1 MSLKT
6 PVIAVFDIG
15 KTNKK
20 VFLWSTTFEMVFE
33 KQQTFDEIVDEDGFA
48 CEDLEA
54 LQQWIVSTF
63 TELCQMPEFD
73 LIGLNFSAYGA
84 SFVYVD
90 RMGEPVAPLYNYLKP
105 VFKDFSYADF
115 GGESEFARKTASP
128 ILGNLNS
135 GLQVYGS
142 TFKPFWPEVFKA
154 LHFPNYLASLFT
166 GKFLSEITSIGCHTA
181 LWDFD
186 KGQYHHWV
194 SVIED
199 KLAPI
204 SSLAN
209 LEIDGIKYGLGL
221 HDSSAALVPYLRSM
235 SSDFVL
241 LSTGT
246 WCIAMHPFNGSPL
259 TSDELANDVLC
270 YLQPNG
276 KPVKAS
282 RLFGGHFHEEQVAR
296 MEKHFGGSFKDC
308 RFSDTVFELNP
319 RESSSVFECAFA
331 SRDLNDFPDLTSA
344 YDQFMVDLVGQQIFS
359 LNLLLKDA
367 PVKQL
372 LVDGGFSKN
381 EWYMRLLARAFPT
394 LEVYAA
400 EVAQASALGAALLV
414 YEGETPNNLIQKKR
428 Y

>member
-1 MSLKT
+1 MSVKT

-20 VFLWSTTFEMVFE
+20 VFLWDTSFQIVFE
-33 KQQTFDEIVDEDGFA
+33 KQQHFAEIVDEDGFA
-48 CEDLEA
+48 CEDLAA

-63 TELCQMPEFD
+63 TEICQMPEFE

-105 VFKDFSYADF
+105 ATVPFPYADF

-135 GLQVYGS
+135 GLQVYAA
-142 TFKPFWPEVFKA
+142 TYKPFWPEVFQA
-154 LHFPNYLASLFT
+154 LHLPNYLASLFT
-166 GKFLSEITSIGCHTA
+166 GRFMSEITSIGCHTA

-186 KGQYHHWV
+186 LGQYHPWV
-194 SVIED
+194 STIEGC
-199 KLAPI
+199 LAPI
-204 SSLAN
+204 SSVAFD
-209 LEIDGIKYGLGL
+209 EIDGIHYGLGL
-221 HDSSAALVPYLRSM
+221 HDSSAALVPYLRSI
-235 SSDFVL
+235 SDEFVL

-246 WCIAMHPFNGSPL
+246 WCIAMHPFNESPL
-259 TSDELANDVLC
+259 TADELANDVLC

-296 MEKHFGGSFKDC
+296 MEQHFNGSYKDC
-308 RFSDTVFELNP
+308 RFNDSVFELKP
-319 RESSSVFECAFA
+319 SDSSVFECAFA
-331 SRDLNDFPDLTSA
+331 SRNLDDFTDLASA

-359 LNLLLKDA
+359 LKLLLKDA

-381 EWYMRLLARAFPT
+381 EWYMRLLAHTFPE

-400 EVAQASALGAALLV
+400 EVAQASALGAALMV
-414 YEGETPNNLIQKKR
+414 YKGEIPKNLIQLKR

>member
-20 VFLWSTTFEMVFE
+20 VFLWSTTFEIVFE

-48 CEDLEA
+48 CEDLGA

-63 TELCQMPEFD
+63 AELCQLPEFEI
-73 LIGLNFSAYGA
+73 IGLNFSAYGA
-84 SFVYVD
+84 SIVYVD
-90 RMGEPVAPLYNYLKP
+90 RVGEPLAPLYNYLKP
-105 VFKDFSYADF
+105 VSKSFPYTEY
-115 GGESEFARKTASP
+115 GGEDEFARKTASP

-135 GLQVYGS
+135 GLQVYES
-142 TFKPFWPEVFKA
+142 TFRSFWPEVFKA
-154 LHFPNYLASLFT
+154 VHFSNYLASLFT
-166 GKFLSEITSIGCHTA
+166 GRLVSEITSIGCHTA

-186 KGQYHHWV
+186 LGQYHPWV
-194 SVIED
+194 ATIQD
-199 KLAPI
+199 QLAPI
-204 SSLAN
+204 STEAFLP
-209 LEIDGIKYGLGL
+209 IDGINYGLGL
-221 HDSSAALVPYLRSM
+221 HDSSAALVPYLRSI
-235 SSDFVL
+235 SDEFVL

-246 WCIAMHPFNGSPL
+246 WCIAMHPFNESPL
-259 TSDELANDVLC
+259 SAEELAEDVLC

-296 MEKHFGGSFKDC
+296 MEAHFGGSYHDLT
-308 RFSDTVFELNP
+308 FSERVFSLSS
-319 RESSSVFECAFA
+319 RSSSVFECAFA
-331 SRDLNDFPDLTSA
+331 SCDLHDFPDLASA
-344 YDQFMVDLVGQQIFS
+344 YDQFMVDLVGQQLHS

-381 EWYMRLLARAFPT
+381 EWYMCLLAHALPEV
-394 LEVYAA
+394 EVYAA
-400 EVAQASALGAALLV
+400 EVAQASALGAALMV
-414 YEGETPNNLIQKKR
+414 YEGETPKNLIQLKR
-428 Y
+428 F

>member
-20 VFLWSTTFEMVFE
+20 VFLWSTTFDIVFE

-63 TELCQMPEFD
+63 AELCQLPEFEI
-73 LIGLNFSAYGA
+73 IGLNFSAYGA

-90 RMGEPVAPLYNYLKP
+90 RAGEPVAPLYNYLRPVTKP
-105 VFKDFSYADF
+105 FPYAEY
-115 GGESEFARKTASP
+115 GGEEEFARKTASP

-135 GLQVYGS
+135 GLQVYES
-142 TFKPFWPEVFKA
+142 TFRPFWPEVFKA
-154 LHFPNYLASLFT
+154 VHFPNYLASLFT
-166 GKFLSEITSIGCHTA
+166 GRLVSEITSIGCHTA

-186 KGQYHHWV
+186 LSQYHPWV
-194 SVIED
+194 SSIQD
-199 KLAPI
+199 QLAPI
-204 SSLAN
+204 STEAYLP
-209 LEIDGIKYGLGL
+209 IDGINYGLGL
-221 HDSSAALVPYLRSM
+221 HDSSAALVPYLRSI
-235 SSDFVL
+235 SDEFVL

-246 WCIAMHPFNGSPL
+246 WCIAMHPFNESPL
-259 TSDELANDVLC
+259 SAEELAEDVLC

-296 MEKHFGGSFKDC
+296 MEAYFGGSYKDLT
-308 RFSDTVFELNP
+308 FSERVFSMTS
-319 RESSSVFECAFA
+319 RDSSVFECAFA
-331 SRDLNDFPDLTSA
+331 SRDLHDFPDLASA
-344 YDQFMVDLVGQQIFS
+344 YDQFMVDLVGQQLRS
-359 LNLLLKDA
+359 LDLLLKDA

-381 EWYMRLLARAFPT
+381 EWYMRLLAHALPEV
-394 LEVYAA
+394 EVYAA
-400 EVAQASALGAALLV
+400 EVAQASALGAALMV
-414 YEGETPNNLIQKKR
+414 YEGDTPKDLIQLKR
-428 Y
+428 F

>member
-1 MSLKT
+1 MSVKT

-20 VFLWSTTFEMVFE
+20 VFLWSTSFEVVFE
-33 KQQTFDEIVDEDGFA
+33 KQQHFVEIVDEDGFA
-48 CEDLEA
+48 CDDLTS

-63 TELCQMPEFD
+63 TELSQMPEFE
-73 LIGLNFSAYGA
+73 LIGLNLSAYGA

-105 VFKDFSYADF
+105 ITSSFPYADF
-115 GGESEFARKTASP
+115 EGEEEFARKTASP

-142 TFKPFWPEVFKA
+142 TLKPFWPEVFKA

-186 KGQYHHWV
+186 KGQYHPWV
-194 SVIED
+194 SHIEE

-204 SSLAN
+204 SNEAS
-209 LEIDGIKYGLGL
+209 LEIDGIHYGLGL
-221 HDSSAALVPYLRSM
+221 HDSSAALVPYLRSV
-235 SSDFVL
+235 SADFVL

-246 WCIAMHPFNGSPL
+246 WCIAMHPFNGSSL
-259 TSDELANDVLC
+259 TSVELANDVLC

-296 MEKHFGGSFKDC
+296 MEKHFGGSFTDLK
-308 RFSDTVFELNP
+308 FSDEVYELNP
-319 RESSSVFECAFA
+319 RASSVFECAFA
-331 SRDLNDFPDLTSA
+331 SRDLNDFPDLASA

-381 EWYMRLLARAFPT
+381 EWYMRLLARAFPA

-400 EVAQASALGAALLV
+400 EVAQASALGAALMV
-414 YEGETPNNLIQKKR
+414 YKGETPKNLIQLKR

>member
-1 MSLKT
+1 MSVRT

-20 VFLWSTTFEMVFE
+20 VFLWDTAFEIVFE
-33 KQQTFDEIVDEDGFA
+33 KQQSFAETVDEDGFP
-48 CEDLEA
+48 CEDLPA
-54 LQQWIVSTF
+54 LQQWIVATF
-63 TELCQMPEFD
+63 TELCQMPEFE

-90 RMGEPVAPLYNYLKP
+90 RTGEPVAPLYNYLKP
-105 VFKDFSYADF
+105 ATVPFPYADF
-115 GGESEFARKTASP
+115 GGEAEFARKTASP

-135 GLQVYGS
+135 GLQVYA
-142 TFKPFWPEVFKA
+142 TRLKPFWPEVFKA
-154 LHFPNYLASLFT
+154 FHFPNYLASLFT

-186 KGQYHHWV
+186 KGQYHPWV
-194 SVIED
+194 STIED

-204 SSLAN
+204 SVESFIA
-209 LEIDGIKYGLGL
+209 IDGIHYGLGL
-221 HDSSAALVPYLRSM
+221 HDSSAALVPYLRSV
-235 SSDFVL
+235 SEEFVL

-246 WCIAMHPFNGSPL
+246 WCIAMHPFNESPL
-259 TSDELANDVLC
+259 TADELANDVLC

-296 MEKHFGGSFKDC
+296 MEAHFGGSFKDC
-308 RFSDTVFELNP
+308 RFSDSVFELKP
-319 RESSSVFECAFA
+319 SASSVFECAFA
-331 SRDLNDFPDLTSA
+331 SRNLTDFTDLASA

-359 LNLLLKDA
+359 LNLLLKEA

-381 EWYMRLLARAFPT
+381 EWYMRLLARAFPE

-400 EVAQASALGAALLV
+400 EVAQASALGAALMV
-414 YEGETPNNLIQKKR
+414 YAGDTPTDLIQLKR

>member
-1 MSLKT
+1 MRLRT

-20 VFLWSTTFEMVFE
+20 VFLWSTTFEIVFE
-33 KQQTFDEIVDEDGFA
+33 KQQTLDEIVDEDGFA
-48 CEDLEA
+48 CEDLAA

-63 TELCQMPEFD
+63 SELCQMPEFE

-84 SFVYVD
+84 SFVYVNGAGD
-90 RMGEPVAPLYNYLKP
+90 PVAPLYNYLKP
-105 VFKDFSYADF
+105 ESTPFPYMDF
-115 GGESEFARKTASP
+115 GGENEFARKTASP

-135 GLQVYGS
+135 GLQVYES
-142 TFKPFWPEVFKA
+142 TFRPFWSEVFKA

-166 GKFLSEITSIGCHTA
+166 GRLVSEITSIGCHTA

-186 KGQYHHWV
+186 AGQYHPWV
-194 SVIED
+194 SKIED

-204 SSLAN
+204 STESS
-209 LEIDGIKYGLGL
+209 LEIDGIHYGLGL
-221 HDSSAALVPYLRSM
+221 HDSSAALVPYLRCISE
-235 SSDFVL
+235 DFVL

-246 WCIAMHPFNGSPL
+246 WCIAMHPFNESPL
-259 TSDELANDVLC
+259 HADELANDVLC

-282 RLFGGHFHEEQVAR
+282 RLFGGHFHVEQVAR
-296 MEKHFGGSFKDC
+296 MEKHFGGSFKDLK
-308 RFSDTVFELNP
+308 FSNRVFSLFGANSSIF
-319 RESSSVFECAFA
+319 ESAFA
-331 SRDLNDFPDLTSA
+331 SRDLNDFPDLASA

-359 LNLLLKDA
+359 LNLLLQDA

-381 EWYMRLLARAFPT
+381 EWYMRLLARAFPE

-400 EVAQASALGAALLV
+400 EVAQASALGAALMV
-414 YEGETPNNLIQKKR
+414 YEGETPKNLIQLKR

>member
-1 MSLKT
+1 MSVKT

-20 VFLWSTTFEMVFE
+20 VFLWDTAFQIVFE
-33 KQQTFDEIVDEDGFA
+33 KQQHFGEIVDEDGFA
-48 CEDLEA
+48 CEDLPA
-54 LQQWIVSTF
+54 LQQWIIQTF

-90 RMGEPVAPLYNYLKP
+90 RTGEPVAPLYNYLKP
-105 VFKDFSYADF
+105 VSGPFPYADF
-115 GGESEFARKTASP
+115 GGEAEFARKTASP

-135 GLQVYGS
+135 GLQVFAALNGA
-142 TFKPFWPEVFKA
+142 FWPEVFQA

-186 KGQYHHWV
+186 KGQYHPWV
-194 SVIED
+194 SAIED

-204 SSLAN
+204 SSSDS
-209 LEIDGIKYGLGL
+209 LEIDGINYGLGL
-221 HDSSAALVPYLRSM
+221 HDSSAALVPYLRTV
-235 SSDFVL
+235 SDEFVL

-246 WCIAMHPFNGSPL
+246 WCISMHPFNESPL
-259 TSDELANDVLC
+259 TADELANDVLC

-296 MEKHFGGSFKDC
+296 MEAHFGGSYQDLK
-308 RFSDTVFELNP
+308 FSDEAYELKP
-319 RESSSVFECAFA
+319 KASSVFESAFA
-331 SRDLNDFPDLTSA
+331 SRNLTDFADLASA
-344 YDQFMVDLVGQQIFS
+344 YDQFMVDLVGQQICS

-381 EWYMRLLARAFPT
+381 EWYMRLLSRAFPE

-414 YEGETPNNLIQKKR
+414 YKGELPQNLIQLKR

>member
-1 MSLKT
+1 MSIKT

-20 VFLWSTTFEMVFE
+20 VFLWSTAFEVVFE
-33 KQQTFDEIVDEDGFA
+33 KQQHFTEIVDEDGFA
-48 CEDLEA
+48 CEDLA
-54 LQQWIVSTF
+54 DLQQWIVSTF
-63 TELCQMPEFD
+63 TELCQMPEFE

-105 VFKDFSYADF
+105 VSTPFPYTDY
-115 GGESEFARKTASP
+115 GGEGEFARMTASP

-135 GLQVYGS
+135 GLQVYAAS
-142 TFKPFWPEVFKA
+142 FQAFWPEVFKA

-166 GKFLSEITSIGCHTA
+166 GKLFSEITSIGCHTA

-186 KGQYHHWV
+186 LGQYHPWV
-194 SVIED
+194 SAMED
-199 KLAPI
+199 RLAPI
-204 SSLAN
+204 STETCI
-209 LEIDGIKYGLGL
+209 EIDGIHYGLGL
-221 HDSSAALVPYLRSM
+221 HDSSAALVPYLRSI
-235 SSDFVL
+235 SAGFVL

-246 WCIAMHPFNGSPL
+246 WCIAMHPFNEFPL
-259 TSDELANDVLC
+259 TAHELANDVLC

-276 KPVKAS
+276 KAVKSS
-282 RLFGGHFHEEQVAR
+282 RLFGGHFHDEQVAR
-296 MEKHFGGSFKDC
+296 MEGHFGGSFQDL
-308 RFSDTVFELNP
+308 RFSERVFSLSSSFSTVFE
-319 RESSSVFECAFA
+319 SGFA
-331 SRDLNDFPDLTSA
+331 ARDLNDFSDLASA

-381 EWYMRLLARAFPT
+381 EWYMRLLAHAFPEM
-394 LEVYAA
+394 EVYAA

-414 YEGETPNNLIQKKR
+414 YQGDVPNNLIQLKR

>member
-1 MSLKT
+1 MSVKT

-20 VFLWSTTFEMVFE
+20 VFLWDTAFQIVFE
-33 KQQTFDEIVDEDGFA
+33 KQQHFGEIVDEDGFA
-48 CEDLEA
+48 CEDLPT
-54 LQQWIVSTF
+54 LQQWIILTF

-90 RMGEPVAPLYNYLKP
+90 RTGEPVAPLYNYLKP
-105 VFKDFSYADF
+105 VSVPFPYADF
-115 GGESEFARKTASP
+115 GGEAEFARKTASP

-135 GLQVYGS
+135 GLQVFAARNGS
-142 TFKPFWPEVFKA
+142 FWPEVFQA

-186 KGQYHHWV
+186 KGQYHSWV
-194 SVIED
+194 SAIED

-204 SSLAN
+204 SGTAS
-209 LEIDGIKYGLGL
+209 LEIDGINYGLGL
-221 HDSSAALVPYLRSM
+221 HDSSSALVPYLRTV
-235 SSDFVL
+235 SDEFVL

-246 WCIAMHPFNGSPL
+246 WCIAMHPFNDSPL
-259 TSDELANDVLC
+259 TADELANDVLC

-296 MEKHFGGSFKDC
+296 MEQHYGGSYLDLK
-308 RFSDTVFELNP
+308 FSDEAYELKP
-319 RESSSVFECAFA
+319 KASSVFESAFA
-331 SRDLNDFPDLTSA
+331 SRNLTDFADLASA
-344 YDQFMVDLVGQQIFS
+344 YDQFMVDLVGQQICS

-381 EWYMRLLARAFPT
+381 EWYMRLLARAFPEI
-394 LEVYAA
+394 EVYAA

-414 YEGETPNNLIQKKR
+414 YKGELPQNLIQLKR

>member
-1 MSLKT
+1 MSVKT

-20 VFLWSTTFEMVFE
+20 VFLWDTSFQIVFE
-33 KQQTFDEIVDEDGFA
+33 KQQYFAETLDEDGFA
-48 CEDLEA
+48 CEDLA
-54 LQQWIVSTF
+54 TLQQWIVSTF
-63 TELCQMPEFD
+63 TELCQLAEFEI
-73 LIGLNFSAYGA
+73 IGLNFSAYGA

-90 RMGEPVAPLYNYLKP
+90 RTGEPVAPLYNYLKLATVP
-105 VFKDFSYADF
+105 FPYADF

-135 GLQVYGS
+135 GLQVYAAQ
-142 TFKPFWPEVFKA
+142 FKAFWPEVFKA
-154 LHFPNYLASLFT
+154 FHFPNYLASLFT

-186 KGQYHHWV
+186 KGQYHPWV
-194 SVIED
+194 SAIED
-199 KLAPI
+199 RLAPI
-204 SSLAN
+204 STASFIA
-209 LEIDGIKYGLGL
+209 IDGIHYGLGL
-221 HDSSAALVPYLRSM
+221 HDSSAALVPYLRSI
-235 SSDFVL
+235 SEEFVL

-246 WCIAMHPFNGSPL
+246 WCIAMHPFNESPL

-296 MEKHFGGSFKDC
+296 MEAHFGGSFRDLTFTKE
-308 RFSDTVFELNP
+308 VYELKP
-319 RESSSVFECAFA
+319 RASSVFESAFA
-331 SRDLNDFPDLTSA
+331 SRYITDFTDLASA

-381 EWYMRLLARAFPT
+381 EWYMRLLARAFPE

-400 EVAQASALGAALLV
+400 EVAQASALGAALMV
-414 YEGETPNNLIQKKR
+414 YAGDTPTDLIQLKR

>member
-20 VFLWSTTFEMVFE
+20 VFLWSIAFEVIFE
-33 KQQTFDEIVDEDGFA
+33 KQQTFDEIKDEDGFA
-48 CEDLEA
+48 CEDLGA

-63 TELCQMPEFD
+63 AELCQLPEFEI
-73 LIGLNFSAYGA
+73 IGLNFSAYGA

-90 RMGEPVAPLYNYLKP
+90 RVGEPVAPLYNYLKP
-105 VFKDFSYADF
+105 VSKPFPYLEH
-115 GGESEFARKTASP
+115 GGEDEFARETASP

-135 GLQVYGS
+135 GLQVYES
-142 TFKPFWPEVFKA
+142 TFRPFWSEVFKA

-186 KGQYHHWV
+186 NGQYHTWV

-204 SSLAN
+204 SSEGFLP
-209 LEIDGIKYGLGL
+209 IDGINYGLGL
-221 HDSSAALVPYLRSM
+221 HDSSAALVPYLRTI
-235 SSDFVL
+235 SDEFVL

-246 WCIAMHPFNGSPL
+246 WCIAMHPFNESPL
-259 TSDELANDVLC
+259 SAEELANDVLC

-282 RLFGGHFHEEQVAR
+282 RLFGGHFHGEQVAR
-296 MEKHFGGSFKDC
+296 MESHFGGSFKDLTFAE
-308 RFSDTVFELNP
+308 RVFSLSTRV
-319 RESSSVFECAFA
+319 SSVFECAFA
-331 SRDLNDFPDLTSA
+331 SRDLNDFPDLASA
-344 YDQFMVDLVGQQIFS
+344 YDQFMVDLVGQQTFS
-359 LNLLLKDA
+359 LNFLLKDA

-372 LVDGGFSKN
+372 LVDGGFSNN
-381 EWYMRLLARAFPT
+381 EWYMRLLARALPEV
-394 LEVYAA
+394 EVYAA
-400 EVAQASALGAALLV
+400 EVAQASALGAALMV
-414 YEGETPNNLIQKKR
+414 YDGETPKNLIQLKR
-428 Y
+428 F

>member
-1 MSLKT
+1 MSLRT

-20 VFLWSTTFEMVFE
+20 VFLWNTAFQIVFE
-33 KQQTFDEIVDEDGFA
+33 KQQSFAEIVDEDGFA
-48 CEDLEA
+48 CEDLAA
-54 LQQWIVSTF
+54 LQQWIISTF
-63 TELCQMPEFD
+63 TEICQMPEFE

-105 VFKDFSYADF
+105 ATVPFPYADF

-135 GLQVYGS
+135 GLQVYAAQ
-142 TFKPFWPEVFKA
+142 FKAFWPEVFQA

-186 KGQYHHWV
+186 KGHYHHWV
-194 SVIED
+194 SVIQD

-204 SSLAN
+204 SSAAFD
-209 LEIDGIKYGLGL
+209 EIDGIHYGMGL
-221 HDSSAALVPYLRSM
+221 HDSSAALVPYLRSI
-235 SSDFVL
+235 SEEFVL

-246 WCIAMHPFNGSPL
+246 WCIAMHPFNDSPL

-276 KPVKAS
+276 KSVKAS

-296 MEKHFGGSFKDC
+296 MEQHFGASFKDC
-308 RFSDTVFELNP
+308 RFSDSVFELKP
-319 RESSSVFECAFA
+319 SASSVFECAFA
-331 SRDLNDFPDLTSA
+331 SRNLADFTDLASA

-359 LNLLLKDA
+359 LNLLLSDA

-381 EWYMRLLARAFPT
+381 EWYMRLLARAFPK

-400 EVAQASALGAALLV
+400 EVAQASALGAALMV
-414 YEGETPNNLIQKKR
+414 YAGDTPKDLIQLKR

>member
-1 MSLKT
+1 MYLRT

-20 VFLWSTTFEMVFE
+20 VFLWSTTFEIVFE
-33 KQQTFDEIVDEDGFA
+33 KQHNFDEIVDEDGFA
-48 CEDLEA
+48 CEDLGA
-54 LQQWIVSTF
+54 LQQWIISTF
-63 TELCQMPEFD
+63 AELCQMPEFEI
-73 LIGLNFSAYGA
+73 IGLNFSAYGA
-84 SFVYVD
+84 SFVYVNGAGD
-90 RMGEPVAPLYNYLKP
+90 PVAPLYNYLKP
-105 VFKDFSYADF
+105 VSTPFPYKDF
-115 GGESEFARKTASP
+115 GGENEFARKTASP

-135 GLQVYGS
+135 GLQVYES
-142 TFKPFWPEVFKA
+142 TFRPFWMEVFKA

-166 GKFLSEITSIGCHTA
+166 GRLVSEITSIGCHTA

-186 KGQYHHWV
+186 AGQYHPWV
-194 SVIED
+194 SAIED

-204 SSLAN
+204 SSVGFE
-209 LEIDGIKYGLGL
+209 EIDGIHYGLGL
-221 HDSSAALVPYLRSM
+221 HDSSAALVPYLRSI
-235 SSDFVL
+235 SDDFVL

-246 WCIAMHPFNGSPL
+246 WCIAMHPFNESPL
-259 TSDELANDVLC
+259 NAGELANDVLC

-296 MEKHFGGSFKDC
+296 MEKHFGGSFKDLT
-308 RFSDTVFELNP
+308 FSDRVFSLTGA
-319 RESSSVFECAFA
+319 SSSIFESAFA
-331 SRDLNDFPDLTSA
+331 SRDLNDFPDLASV
-344 YDQFMVDLVGQQIFS
+344 YDQFMVDLVDQQIFS
-359 LNLLLKDA
+359 LNLLLQDA

-381 EWYMRLLARAFPT
+381 EWYMRLLARAFPE

-400 EVAQASALGAALLV
+400 EVAQASALGAALMV
-414 YEGETPNNLIQKKR
+414 YTGETPKNLIQLKR

>member
-1 MSLKT
+1 MRLRT

-20 VFLWSTTFEMVFE
+20 VFLWSTAFEIVFE

-48 CEDLEA
+48 CEDLAA
-54 LQQWIVSTF
+54 LQQWIIDTF
-63 TELCQMPEFD
+63 TELCQMPEFE

-84 SFVYVD
+84 SFVYVNGAGD
-90 RMGEPVAPLYNYLKP
+90 SVAPLYNYLKP
-105 VFKDFSYADF
+105 VSTPFPYTDF
-115 GGESEFARKTASP
+115 GGENEFARKTASP

-135 GLQVYGS
+135 GLQVYES
-142 TFKPFWPEVFKA
+142 TFRPFWSEVFRA

-166 GKFLSEITSIGCHTA
+166 GRLVSEITSIGCHTA

-186 KGQYHHWV
+186 AGQYHPWV
-194 SVIED
+194 SQIED

-204 SSLAN
+204 STEAS
-209 LEIDGIKYGLGL
+209 LEIDGIHYGLGL
-221 HDSSAALVPYLRSM
+221 HDSSAALVPYLRCISE
-235 SSDFVL
+235 DFVL

-246 WCIAMHPFNGSPL
+246 WCIAMHPFNESPL
-259 TSDELANDVLC
+259 HADELANDVLS

-296 MEKHFGGSFKDC
+296 MEKHFGGSFKDLK
-308 RFSDTVFELNP
+308 FSDRVFSLSGA
-319 RESSSVFECAFA
+319 SSSIFESAFA
-331 SRDLNDFPDLTSA
+331 SRDLNDFPDLASA

-359 LNLLLKDA
+359 LNLLLQDA

-381 EWYMRLLARAFPT
+381 EWYMRLLARAFPE

-400 EVAQASALGAALLV
+400 EVAQASALGSALMV
-414 YEGETPNNLIQKKR
+414 YNGETPKDLIQLKR

>member
-1 MSLKT
+1 MSVKT

-20 VFLWSTTFEMVFE
+20 VFLWDTAFQIVFE
-33 KQQTFDEIVDEDGFA
+33 KQQHFGEIVDEDGFA
-48 CEDLEA
+48 CEDLPA
-54 LQQWIVSTF
+54 LQQWIIQTF
-63 TELCQMPEFD
+63 TELCQMPEFE
-73 LIGLNFSAYGA
+73 LTGLNFSAYGA

-90 RMGEPVAPLYNYLKP
+90 RTGEPVAPLYNYLKP
-105 VFKDFSYADF
+105 VSGPFPYADF
-115 GGESEFARKTASP
+115 GGEAEFARKTASP

-135 GLQVYGS
+135 GLQVFAALNGA
-142 TFKPFWPEVFKA
+142 FWPEVFQA

-186 KGQYHHWV
+186 KGQYHPWV
-194 SVIED
+194 SAIED

-204 SSLAN
+204 SSSDS
-209 LEIDGIKYGLGL
+209 LEIDGINYGLGL
-221 HDSSAALVPYLRSM
+221 HDSSAALVPYLRTV
-235 SSDFVL
+235 SDEFVL

-246 WCIAMHPFNGSPL
+246 WCISMHPFNESPL
-259 TSDELANDVLC
+259 TADELANDVLC

-296 MEKHFGGSFKDC
+296 MEAHFGGSYQDLK
-308 RFSDTVFELNP
+308 FSDEAYELKP
-319 RESSSVFECAFA
+319 KASSVFESAFA
-331 SRDLNDFPDLTSA
+331 SRNLTDFADLASA
-344 YDQFMVDLVGQQIFS
+344 YDQFMVDLVGQQICS

-381 EWYMRLLARAFPT
+381 EWYMRLLARAFPE

-414 YEGETPNNLIQKKR
+414 YKGELPQNLIQLKR

>member
-1 MSLKT
+1 MSVKT

-20 VFLWSTTFEMVFE
+20 VFLWDTAFQIVFE
-33 KQQTFDEIVDEDGFA
+33 KQQYFAEVVDEDGFP
-48 CEDLEA
+48 CEDLPA
-54 LQQWIVSTF
+54 LQQWIVATF
-63 TELCQMPEFD
+63 TELCQMPEFE

-90 RMGEPVAPLYNYLKP
+90 RTGEPVAPLYNYLKP
-105 VFKDFSYADF
+105 VSVPFPYADF
-115 GGESEFARKTASP
+115 GGEAEFARKTASP

-135 GLQVYGS
+135 GLQVYAARL
-142 TFKPFWPEVFKA
+142 KPFWPEVFKA
-154 LHFPNYLASLFT
+154 FHFPNYLASLFT

-186 KGQYHHWV
+186 KGQYHPWV
-194 SVIED
+194 SAIED
-199 KLAPI
+199 RLAPVSAAGFI
-204 SSLAN
+204 A
-209 LEIDGIKYGLGL
+209 IDGINYGFGL
-221 HDSSAALVPYLRSM
+221 HDSSAALVPYLRSI
-235 SSDFVL
+235 SEEFVL

-246 WCIAMHPFNGSPL
+246 WCIAMHPFNESPL
-259 TSDELANDVLC
+259 TADELANDVLC

-296 MEKHFGGSFKDC
+296 MEAHFGGSFKDC
-308 RFSDTVFELNP
+308 RFSDSVFKLKP
-319 RESSSVFECAFA
+319 KASSVFECAFT
-331 SRDLNDFPDLTSA
+331 SRNLAEFADLASA

-381 EWYMRLLARAFPT
+381 EWYMRLLARAFPE

-400 EVAQASALGAALLV
+400 EVAQASALGAALMV
-414 YEGETPNNLIQKKR
+414 YKGEIPTNLILLKR

>member
-1 MSLKT
+1 MSVKT

-20 VFLWSTTFEMVFE
+20 VFLWDTSFQIVFE
-33 KQQTFDEIVDEDGFA
+33 KQQYFAETLDEDGFA
-48 CEDLEA
+48 CEDLAA

-63 TELCQMPEFD
+63 TELCQLAEFEI
-73 LIGLNFSAYGA
+73 IGLNFSAYGA

-90 RMGEPVAPLYNYLKP
+90 RTGEPVAPLYNYLKP
-105 VFKDFSYADF
+105 VAEPFPYTDF

-135 GLQVYGS
+135 GLQVYAARL
-142 TFKPFWPEVFKA
+142 KPFWPEVFKA

-186 KGQYHHWV
+186 KGQYHPWV
-194 SVIED
+194 SAIED
-199 KLAPI
+199 RLAPI
-204 SSLAN
+204 STASFIA
-209 LEIDGIKYGLGL
+209 IDGIHYGLGL
-221 HDSSAALVPYLRSM
+221 HDSSAALVPYLRSI
-235 SSDFVL
+235 SEEFVL

-246 WCIAMHPFNGSPL
+246 WCIAMHPFNESPL

-296 MEKHFGGSFKDC
+296 MEAHFGGSFRDLT
-308 RFSDTVFELNP
+308 FTNEVYELKP
-319 RESSSVFECAFA
+319 KASSVFESAFA
-331 SRDLNDFPDLTSA
+331 SRDLTDFTDLASA

-381 EWYMRLLARAFPT
+381 EWYMRLLARAFPE

-400 EVAQASALGAALLV
+400 EVAQASALGAALMV
-414 YEGETPNNLIQKKR
+414 YTGDTPTDLIQLKR

>member
-6 PVIAVFDIG
+6 QVIAVFDIG

-20 VFLWSTTFEMVFE
+20 VFLWNDSFDIVFE
-33 KQQTFDEIVDEDGFA
+33 KQQNFTEILDEDGYN
-48 CEDLEA
+48 CEDLPA
-54 LQQWIVSTF
+54 LQQWIIKSF
-63 TELCQMPEFD
+63 TELCQLAEFEI
-73 LIGLNFSAYGA
+73 IGLNFSAYGA

-90 RMGEPVAPLYNYLKP
+90 RTGEPVAPLYNYLKP
-105 VFKDFSYADF
+105 VATPFPYSDF
-115 GGESEFARKTASP
+115 GGEEEFARKTASP

-135 GLQVYGS
+135 GLQVFAARS
-142 TFKPFWPEVFKA
+142 QSFWSEVFQA

-166 GKFLSEITSIGCHTA
+166 GRFFSEITSIGCHTA

-186 KGQYHHWV
+186 KGQYHAWV
-194 SVIED
+194 NAIED
-199 KLAPI
+199 RLAPI
-204 SSLAN
+204 SSDDFIK
-209 LEIDGIKYGLGL
+209 IDGINYGLGL
-221 HDSSAALVPYLRSM
+221 HDSSAALVPYLRTV
-235 SSDFVL
+235 SSEFVL

-246 WCIAMHPFNGSPL
+246 WCIAMHPFNESPL
-259 TSDELANDVLC
+259 KQDELANDVLC

-282 RLFGGHFHEEQVAR
+282 RLFGGHFHAEQVAR
-296 MEKHFGGSFKDC
+296 MEQHFGSSYKDL
-308 RFSDTVFELNP
+308 RFSERVFSLEALN
-319 RESSSVFECAFA
+319 SSVFESPFA
-331 SRDLNDFPDLTSA
+331 SRDLNDFADLASA

-381 EWYMRLLARAFPT
+381 EWYMRLLARAFPE

-400 EVAQASALGAALLV
+400 EVAQASALGAALMV
-414 YEGETPNNLIQKKR
+414 YEGETPKNLIQFQR

>member
-1 MSLKT
+1 MSVKT
-6 PVIAVFDIG
+6 PAIAVFDIG

-20 VFLWSTTFEMVFE
+20 VFLWNDAFEIVFE
-33 KQQTFDEIVDEDGFA
+33 KQQNFPEILDEDGFA
-48 CEDLEA
+48 CEDLPA
-54 LQQWIVSTF
+54 LQQWIINTF
-63 TELCQMPEFD
+63 TEICQMTEFE

-84 SFVYVD
+84 SFVYVNRAGD
-90 RMGEPVAPLYNYLKP
+90 PVAPLYNYLKP
-105 VFKDFSYADF
+105 VEHTFPYSDFE
-115 GGESEFARKTASP
+115 GEVEFARKTASP

-135 GLQVYGS
+135 GLQVFDS
-142 TFKPFWPEVFKA
+142 TFRPFWPEVFKA

-166 GKFLSEITSIGCHTA
+166 GKLHSEITSIGCHTA

-186 KGQYHHWV
+186 LEQYHPWV

-204 SSLAN
+204 SSVGFE
-209 LEIDGIKYGLGL
+209 EIDGINYGLGL
-221 HDSSAALVPYLRSM
+221 HDSSAALVPYLRSV
-235 SSDFVL
+235 SPDFVL

-246 WCIAMHPFNGSPL
+246 WCIAMHPFNESPL
-259 TSDELANDVLC
+259 TAEELANDVLC

-296 MEKHFGGSFKDC
+296 MEKHFNGSFKDC
-308 RFSDTVFELNP
+308 RFSDRVFSLSAAN
-319 RESSSVFECAFA
+319 SSVYECAFA
-331 SRDLNDFPDLTSA
+331 SRDLNDFPDLASA

-381 EWYMRLLARAFPT
+381 EWYMHLLAHAFPA
-394 LEVYAA
+394 LEIYAA
-400 EVAQASALGAALLV
+400 EVAQASALGAALMV
-414 YEGETPNNLIQKKR
+414 YEGETPRNLIQLKR

>member
-1 MSLKT
+1 MGLRT

-20 VFLWSTTFEMVFE
+20 VFLWDTAFEIVFE
-33 KQQTFDEIVDEDGFA
+33 KQQTFPEIEDEDGFA
-48 CEDLEA
+48 CEDLGA
-54 LQQWIVSTF
+54 LQQWIVTSF
-63 TELCQMPEFD
+63 TEICQMSEFE

-84 SFVYVD
+84 SFVYVNRAGD
-90 RMGEPVAPLYNYLKP
+90 PVAPLYNYLKP
-105 VFKDFSYADF
+105 VSKPFPYIDF
-115 GGESEFARKTASP
+115 GGEAEFARRTASP

-135 GLQVYGS
+135 GLQVYES
-142 TFKPFWPEVFKA
+142 LQRSFWPEVFKA

-166 GKFLSEITSIGCHTA
+166 GQLVSEITSIGCHTA

-186 KGQYHHWV
+186 LAQYHPWV
-194 SVIED
+194 SKIQD
-199 KLAPI
+199 KLAPMGT
-204 SSLAN
+204 SSYI
-209 LEIDGIKYGLGL
+209 EIDGINYGLGL
-221 HDSSAALVPYLRSM
+221 HDSSAALVPYLRSVEE
-235 SSDFVL
+235 DFVL

-246 WCIAMHPFNGSPL
+246 WCIAMHPFNESPL
-259 TSDELANDVLC
+259 TADELANDVLC

-296 MEKHFGGSFKDC
+296 MEAHFGGSFQDC
-308 RFSDTVFELNP
+308 RFSDRVFELKP
-319 RESSSVFECAFA
+319 LASSVYECAFA
-331 SRDLNDFPDLTSA
+331 ARNLTDFPDLASA
-344 YDQFMVDLVGQQIFS
+344 YDQFMVDLVGQQLYS

-381 EWYMRLLARAFPT
+381 EWYMRLLANALP
-394 LEVYAA
+394 EVAVYAA
-400 EVAQASALGAALLV
+400 EVAQASALGAALMV
-414 YEGETPNNLIQKKR
+414 YSGELPKDLIQLKR

>member
-1 MSLKT
+1 MYLRT

-20 VFLWSTTFEMVFE
+20 VFLWSTAFEIVFE

-48 CEDLEA
+48 CEDLAA
-54 LQQWIVSTF
+54 LQQWIIDTF
-63 TELCQMPEFD
+63 TELCQMPEFE

-84 SFVYVD
+84 SFVYVNGAGD
-90 RMGEPVAPLYNYLKP
+90 PVAPLYNYLKP
-105 VFKDFSYADF
+105 VSSPFPYTDF
-115 GGESEFARKTASP
+115 GGENEFARKTASP

-135 GLQVYGS
+135 GLQVYES
-142 TFKPFWPEVFKA
+142 TFRPFWSEVFKA

-166 GKFLSEITSIGCHTA
+166 GRLVSEITSIGCHTA

-186 KGQYHHWV
+186 VGQYHPWI
-194 SVIED
+194 SQIED

-204 SSLAN
+204 SSEAS
-209 LEIDGIKYGLGL
+209 LEIDGIHYGLGL
-221 HDSSAALVPYLRSM
+221 HDSSAALVPYLRSIP
-235 SSDFVL
+235 DNFVL

-246 WCIAMHPFNGSPL
+246 WCIAMHPFNESPL
-259 TSDELANDVLC
+259 NAGELANDVLC

-296 MEKHFGGSFKDC
+296 MEKHFGGSFKDLK
-308 RFSDTVFELNP
+308 FSNRVFSLFGA
-319 RESSSVFECAFA
+319 SSSIFESAFA
-331 SRDLNDFPDLTSA
+331 SRDLNDFPDLASA

-359 LNLLLKDA
+359 LNLLLQDA

-381 EWYMRLLARAFPT
+381 EWYMRLIARAFPE

-400 EVAQASALGAALLV
+400 EVAQASALGAALMV
-414 YEGETPNNLIQKKR
+414 YNGETPKDLIQLKR

>member
-1 MSLKT
+1 MSLRT
-6 PVIAVFDIG
+6 QVIAVFDIG

-20 VFLWSTTFEMVFE
+20 VFLWDTALEIVFE
-33 KQQTFDEIVDEDGFA
+33 KQQTFAEVVDEDGFA
-48 CEDLEA
+48 CEDLPA
-54 LQQWIVSTF
+54 LKQWIIQSF
-63 TELCQMPEFD
+63 TELCQMPEFE

-90 RMGEPVAPLYNYLKP
+90 RTGEPVAQLYNYLKP
-105 VFKDFSYADF
+105 MATPFPYSEF
-115 GGESEFARKTASP
+115 GGEAEFARKTASP

-135 GLQVYGS
+135 GLQVYES
-142 TFKPFWPEVFKA
+142 TFRPFWPEVYKA
-154 LHFPNYLASLFT
+154 VHFPNYLASLFT
-166 GKFLSEITSIGCHTA
+166 GKLFSEITSIGCHTA

-186 KGQYHHWV
+186 KGQYHSWV
-194 SVIED
+194 SLIED
-199 KLAPI
+199 YLAAI
-204 SSLAN
+204 SAETS
-209 LEIDGIKYGLGL
+209 LEIDGIHYGLGL
-221 HDSSAALVPYLRSM
+221 HDSSAALVPYLRTV

-246 WCIAMHPFNGSPL
+246 WCIAMHPFNESPL
-259 TSDELANDVLC
+259 TAHELASDVLC

-308 RFSDTVFELNP
+308 QFSDSVFELKP
-319 RESSSVFECAFA
+319 TASSVFECAFA
-331 SRDLNDFPDLTSA
+331 SRDLHDFADLASA
-344 YDQFMVDLVGQQIFS
+344 YDQFMVDLVSQQVYS

-381 EWYMRLLARAFPT
+381 DWYMSLLAQAFP
-394 LEVYAA
+394 EMEIYAA
-400 EVAQASALGAALLV
+400 EVAQASALGAALMV
-414 YEGETPNNLIQKKR
+414 YQGELPQNLIQLNR
-428 Y
+428 FL